1 MDTDSFD
8 TPNRYPIPGQ
18 RQEDIATDYNSDLD
32 LYLNGTTLVSSVS
45 KLEDYQNTVD
55 DAIKKVYTL
64 MLERHRIATKKHS
77 IDQVDV
83 NGENSTLPL
92 FLTSKF
98 KFTASCDEEN
108 GNGSFMIDDALN
120 KSVNQAARLV
130 KIESAASCERAWK
143 TAGLKPGIQIWRI
156 VNFKATSWP
165 EEDYGTFF
173 DGDSYIVLNT
183 YKKEDSD
190 ALLYDVHFWIGK
202 YSTQEFTPGQADPLK
217 TVKL

>member
-1 MDTDSFD
+1 MSSGLRKSTINGFIAPLLPTTMENNNMDTDSFD

-98 KFTASCDEEN
+98 KFTASCDEV
-108 GNGSFMIDDALN
+108 S
-120 KSVNQAARLV
+120 
-130 KIESAASCERAWK
+130 
-143 TAGLKPGIQIWRI
+143 
-156 VNFKATSWP
+156 
-165 EEDYGTFF
+165 
-173 DGDSYIVLNT
+173 
-183 YKKEDSD
+183 
-190 ALLYDVHFWIGK
+190 
-202 YSTQEFTPGQADPLK
+202 
-217 TVKL
+217 